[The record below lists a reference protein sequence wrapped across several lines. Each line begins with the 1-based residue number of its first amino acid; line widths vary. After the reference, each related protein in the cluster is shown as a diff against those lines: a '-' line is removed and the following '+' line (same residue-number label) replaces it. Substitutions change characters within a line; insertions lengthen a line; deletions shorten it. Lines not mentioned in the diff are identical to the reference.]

1 MLIHTPRLRLITMEL
16 AHLAA
21 IVRDPFSLGDL
32 LGVAIPEEWPAYPAA
47 YPHALDLLR
56 KNPLRSYSGW
66 WLYLFVDPDHQVL
79 VGCGGF
85 KDAPDVN
92 GVVEIGCEIA
102 PAFRCRGFAAEAMRG
117 LINYACTRPEVC
129 AIDAYSQAGLDGR
142 NTAIHGTSDMD
153 MIFVQPYS
161 TYQHYTNYS
170 GNGQSALLQSV
181 GMARIGD
188 ALDSNANIVWHW
200 RVTSA
205 AFVDAR
211 RAGKD

>member
-1 MLIHTPRLRLITMEL
+1 MLIHTPRLRLMTMEL

-32 LGVAIPEEWPAYPAA
+32 LRVAIPEGWPAYPAA
-47 YPHALDLLR
+47 YPHALDLQ
-56 KNPLRSYSGW
+56 KKPLRSYSGW
-66 WLYLFVDPDHQVL
+66 WLYLFVDPVDQVL

-102 PAFRCRGFAAEAMRG
+102 PAFRCRGFATEAMRG

-129 AIDAYSQAGLDGR
+129 AIDAYSQAGLG
-142 NTAIHGTSDMD
+142 
-153 MIFVQPYS
+153 
-161 TYQHYTNYS
+161 
-170 GNGQSALLQSV
+170 GQSALLQAV
-181 GMARIGD
+181 GMVRMGD
-188 ALDSNANIVWHW
+188 ALESNANIVWHW
-200 RVTSA
+200 RVTSD

-211 RAGKD
+211 RAGMD